1 MTEQLRGIEP
11 VMMPLFGELVGG
23 HDPLL
28 LLSILESQDPTLDE
42 RERVLDILGQEHA
55 DGIFPDY
62 SGSTQRSKDAMRLIE
77 QFVAEFPL
85 ER

>member
-1 MTEQLRGIEP
+1 MTERLRGIEP
-11 VMMPLFGELVGG
+11 AMMPFFGELVGG

-28 LLSILESQDPTLDE
+28 LLSILESQDPTFDE
-42 RERVLDILGQEHA
+42 RERVLDILGREHE
-55 DGIFPDY
+55 DGICPDY

-85 ER
+85 EP